1 MAEQNSLQ
9 TILPELLRLF
19 NNSLE
24 SFEKVNEAIT
34 SSRKSVTINVQGS
47 DGTNSRV
54 TIPSFGFLKNSIE
67 RLDYDVF
74 NNRAFV
80 KNSVKALEI
89 PISFLISRIK

>member
-47 DGTNSRV
+47 DGPN
-54 TIPSFGFLKNSIE
+54 
-67 RLDYDVF
+67 
-74 NNRAFV
+74 
-80 KNSVKALEI
+80 
-89 PISFLISRIK
+89 